1 MTVDVFGVRKTVQ
14 IAPRTWNDGGR
25 ICWSNNKFKEIL
37 NINQKTTNSFF
48 DLPIKQGTGK
58 DVTKFYKNK
67 EFDKIEKE
75 RKDSIIINQDPK
87 LLKVLELK
95 KIVNQEVFT
104 SGQYTIQIFSG
115 NFTDY
120 KILMDKLTVEEKYN
134 EIFYS
139 FETPYYKI
147 RVGKYVSRILASKEL
162 KKIKKD
168 FSSAFILQPK

>member
-1 MTVDVFGVRKTVQ
+1 MD
-14 IAPRTWNDGGR
+14 
-25 ICWSNNKFKEIL
+25 
-37 NINQKTTNSFF
+37 
-48 DLPIKQGTGK
+48 
-58 DVTKFYKNK
+58 
-67 EFDKIEKE
+67 
-75 RKDSIIINQDPK
+75 
-87 LLKVLELK
+87 LK
-95 KIVNQEVFT
+95 KIVNQEAFT

-120 KILMDKLTVEEKYN
+120 KILMDKLTDEEKYN

>member
-1 MTVDVFGVRKTVQ
+1 MYKSVFSVFFLTL
-14 IAPRTWNDGGR
+14 T
-25 ICWSNNKFKEIL
+25 CFK
-37 NINQKTTNSFF
+37 SFS
-48 DLPIKQGTGK
+48 Q
-58 DVTKFYKNK
+58 
-67 EFDKIEKE
+67 
-75 RKDSIIINQDPK
+75 KDSIIINQDPK

-120 KILMDKLTVEEKYN
+120 KILMDKLTFEEKYN

>member
-1 MTVDVFGVRKTVQ
+1 MYKSVFSLFFLTL
-14 IAPRTWNDGGR
+14 T
-25 ICWSNNKFKEIL
+25 CFK
-37 NINQKTTNSFF
+37 SFS
-48 DLPIKQGTGK
+48 Q
-58 DVTKFYKNK
+58 
-67 EFDKIEKE
+67 
-75 RKDSIIINQDPK
+75 KDSIIINQDPK

-120 KILMDKLTVEEKYN
+120 KILMDKLTFEEKYN

>member
-1 MTVDVFGVRKTVQ
+1 MYKSVFSLFFLTL
-14 IAPRTWNDGGR
+14 T
-25 ICWSNNKFKEIL
+25 CFK
-37 NINQKTTNSFF
+37 SFS
-48 DLPIKQGTGK
+48 Q
-58 DVTKFYKNK
+58 
-67 EFDKIEKE
+67 
-75 RKDSIIINQDPK
+75 KDSIIINQDPK

>member
-1 MTVDVFGVRKTVQ
+1 MYKSVLSLLFLTLT
-14 IAPRTWNDGGR
+14 
-25 ICWSNNKFKEIL
+25 CFK
-37 NINQKTTNSFF
+37 SFS
-48 DLPIKQGTGK
+48 Q
-58 DVTKFYKNK
+58 
-67 EFDKIEKE
+67 
-75 RKDSIIINQDPK
+75 KDSIIINQDPK